1 MLHYST
7 VEPSTLSLLKRLMLL
22 KELSTCSLVGDTAL
36 SLKLGH
42 RKSIDIDL
50 FSIERLAID
59 ELIKALLNEFKTD
72 FVYEKQQ
79 TKCGL
84 FCYIQ
89 NVKVDIIHYPHPLLK
104 PIEVIDNVKFY
115 SEIDIAAMKINAILG
130 RGVKKDFFDLVE
142 LLKHFN
148 LEEIINAYQHKYPN
162 QHYLI
167 SIPNSLIYFD
177 DAEDSPNPLS
187 LNNTSWDEVKITLK
201 TKVRNYLR

>member
-7 VEPSTLSLLKRLMLL
+7 VEPTTLSLLKRLMHLE
-22 KELSTCSLVGDTAL
+22 ELSTCSLVGGTAL
-36 SLKLGH
+36 SLKFGH

-50 FSIERLAID
+50 FSVEELAI
-59 ELIKALLNEFKTD
+59 ETITKALISEFKTD
-72 FVYEKQQ
+72 FIYEKQQ
-79 TKCGL
+79 AKFGL

-89 NVKVDIIHYPHPLLK
+89 NIKVDIIHYPHPLLK
-104 PIEVIDNVKFY
+104 PIEVIDNIKLY

-148 LEEIINAYQHKYPN
+148 LEEIIDAYQKKYPN

-167 SIPNSLIYFD
+167 SIPNSLIYFV
-177 DAEDSPNPLS
+177 DAEDSPNPVS
-187 LNNTSWDEVKITLK
+187 LNNTSWEEVKNTLK
-201 TKVRNYLR
+201 TTVRNYLS